1 LLSHEKICDR
11 FIVSGKEKQRAEVLT
26 TTLPTISSRF
36 SLSFSVNKHSFQEK
50 MRKKKK
56 KNEKME
62 RKIQDQCLLLY
73 SRRVIHYREREEEEE
88 EEKRDE
94 EENEQT
100 DKQSLNCGKNC

>member
-1 LLSHEKICDR
+1 
-11 FIVSGKEKQRAEVLT
+11 
-26 TTLPTISSRF
+26 
-36 SLSFSVNKHSFQEK
+36 
-50 MRKKKK
+50 
-56 KNEKME
+56 ME

-73 SRRVIHYREREEEEE
+73 SRRVIHYREREGEEE